1 MCGIFGAVSSTK
13 IQNSLIE
20 GLIKLEYRGYDSAG
34 ISVLSNTN
42 KIKRIRCIGKV
53 NELKRQLRESK
64 IAGECGIAHTRWA
77 THGEPNLKNSHP
89 HNSNKVSINS

>member
-34 ISVLSNTN
+34 ISV
-42 KIKRIRCIGKV
+42 
-53 NELKRQLRESK
+53 
-64 IAGECGIAHTRWA
+64 
-77 THGEPNLKNSHP
+77 
-89 HNSNKVSINS
+89 